1 MNLDS
6 DAIFSALA
14 DSNRRALLGVIGD
27 DEELTVGDLADRI
40 DGIGRTAI
48 SAHLRVLR
56 LAGLVTE
63 RREGRYRFYS
73 LTSSPAEAV
82 VSFLAYIYRNSL
94 EHLTSAVEDASA
106 GLEQDKG
113 IA

>member
-1 MNLDS
+1 MHPDS

-14 DSNRRALLGVIGD
+14 DPNRRALLGVIGE
-27 DEELTVGDLADRI
+27 DEELTVSELAARFQ
-40 DGIGRTAI
+40 GIGRTAI
-48 SAHLRVLR
+48 SGHLRVLR
-56 LAGLVTE
+56 LAGLVSE

-82 VSFLAYIYRNSL
+82 VTFLAYIYRNSL
-94 EHLTSAVEDASA
+94 EQLTSAVEGASV
-106 GLEQDKG
+106 GLEQDEE

>member
-1 MNLDS
+1 MRDDN
-6 DAIFSALA
+6 DAIFQALA
-14 DSNRRALLGVIGD
+14 DPNRRALLGVIGD
-27 DEELTVGDLADRI
+27 DEELTVTDLADRI

-48 SAHLRVLR
+48 SSHLRVLR
-56 LAGLVTE
+56 LAGLVSE
-63 RREGRYRFYS
+63 RRDGRYRYYS

-82 VSFLAYIYRNSL
+82 VSFLAHIYRNSL

-106 GLEQDKG
+106 GLERDEG

>member
-1 MNLDS
+1 MHPDS
-6 DAIFSALA
+6 DAIFQALA
-14 DSNRRALLGVIGD
+14 DPNRRALLGVIGE
-27 DEELTVGDLADRI
+27 DEELTVSELADRI
-40 DGIGRTAI
+40 DSIGRTAI

-82 VSFLAYIYRNSL
+82 VSFLAYVYRNSL
-94 EHLTSAVEDASA
+94 DQLTSAVDDASA
-106 GLEQDKG
+106 GLEREEG
-113 IA
+113 TA